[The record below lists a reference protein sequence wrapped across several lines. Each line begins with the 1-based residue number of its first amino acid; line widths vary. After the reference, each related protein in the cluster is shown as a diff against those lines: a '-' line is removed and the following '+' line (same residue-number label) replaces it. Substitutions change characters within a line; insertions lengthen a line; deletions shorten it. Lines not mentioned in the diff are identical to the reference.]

1 MQIVTCMWLQ
11 AKHIHTVT
19 GEACTWSQAK
29 HPKPNDKEL
38 RESIAFFKQVQK
50 VMPKRR
56 VILDVCGG
64 HGLVAGL
71 FLSFGHCKRA
81 VVLDT
86 FRPKP

>member
-1 MQIVTCMWLQ
+1 MRDSGAIARDQGCKWSYAAYTWL
-11 AKHIHTVT
+11 
-19 GEACTWSQAK
+19 QAK

>member
-1 MQIVTCMWLQ
+1 MRDSGAIARDQGYKWPH
-11 AKHIHTVT
+11 A
-19 GEACTWSQAK
+19 GCTWLQAK

-64 HGLVAGL
+64 HGLIAGL